1 MKTVIENEIIDMVDQ
16 EELLLLFQGYVA
28 SCIEDSRPSSIVH
41 PISFDDWVETNFRK
55 SRSER
60 TVVVTVTLTW
70 EEAAGGYLCGG
81 ASQDYRIRIPAE
93 ILTEDGGILDDGWL
107 RRVCKKFAHRMNR
120 RLPSVVYRGMR
131 AYSWTC
137 S

>member
-1 MKTVIENEIIDMVDQ
+1 MKTSIEHEIIDIVDE
-16 EELLLLFQGYVA
+16 EELLLLFQQYVA
-28 SCIEDSRPSSIVH
+28 NCIEDSRPSSIIH
-41 PISFDDWVETNFRK
+41 PIGFDDWVETDFRR

-93 ILTEDGGILDDGWL
+93 MLTDEGGILDDVGL

-120 RLPSVVYRGMR
+120 RLPSVVYRGKR
-131 AYSWTC
+131 AYSWTW

>member
-1 MKTVIENEIIDMVDQ
+1 MNTGIAREIIDMVDQ
-16 EELLLLFQGYVA
+16 EELLLLFQEYVGN
-28 SCIEDSRPSSIVH
+28 CVEDSRPSSIVR
-41 PISFDDWVETNFRK
+41 PIGFDDWVETNYRR
-55 SRSER
+55 SSSER
-60 TVVVTVTLTW
+60 TVVITVTLSW

-93 ILTEDGGILDDGWL
+93 MLTEEGRILDEVGL

-120 RLPSVVYRGMR
+120 RLPSVVYRGKR
-131 AYSWTC
+131 AYSWTW